1 MIKEVKYN
9 GYSASP
15 SDYECADGDLAMSFN
30 TINEDGAMRSV
41 LPPKEIFTPVE
52 GFAVKCIH
60 EMPNRVHY
68 IQVYEGFPTL
78 LSYTNS
84 VTNIGNHIHT
94 FMNVAIYQITPIG
107 NTLVVLTSDG
117 MYYFLWKEDKYIS
130 LGNELPELN
139 VRPYISTNLM
149 NTNSFKDIFML
160 ELDNPKLSEKITGIG
175 DNLDEILYPELCD
188 KLHDETLD
196 AIGLNNKLQNNIYE
210 KVFSV
215 NNPRSKT
222 LKEKGYF
229 FEPFYVRFAYRLYD
243 GSHIRHTVPVLMVPM
258 TWGKPLFSVIINK
271 GTGSN
276 NESTTE
282 ALFEPIYFASKLFA
296 DINVSNTISNWR
308 DIITNIDIFV
318 TEPLIDYTDNAQSLV
333 SIRKLS
339 YDDGK
344 IPMKVMTEQ
353 KWVNVSELAVGT
365 NEYNMSYY
373 TEAWFHK
380 TDNIGQTVTRFF
392 FTNYT
397 EISSDCYFA
406 FDCSKYTVCSDVLT
420 ENKPE
425 GFTFPNGKYS
435 VYKMSDYFALNETA
449 QAYAFKTKESISEN
463 DVAKINMYVITQGTV
478 DSISGK
484 FYIETKRTDGQSYE
498 NVLTSCNSFYKISEL
513 SISELSNNEWNGL
526 ISIIGGTLNNL
537 TTRQTLSDLGQG
549 HNKIVASDIFSYNSR
564 LNAIVKEV
572 QFLNPSVNLKMQNCK
587 KIDNNSR
594 IIEKAYVEIYENS
607 QTSYIEIPLGGS
619 VDLED
624 LFYFTYPSS
633 NAKNLYVEYEYGNNK
648 YHAVIALKPHDFI
661 NQAYAFNMF
670 EMLECEK
677 KGGLLNVTINEPIRY
692 GNIIRLSDVNNPFRF
707 SEEYTVSLPVDE
719 VYALSTAAKA
729 LSQGQFGQYPLYAF
743 TSDGIWALEITSTG
757 TYSARQ
763 PISRDI
769 VVNKNSITQLDSAVL
784 FVTQRGV
791 MLLSGSNVTSISD
804 KINTEDIFDITELP
818 KVDRLV
824 ELYNNIS
831 LISDKLPKPEETQP
845 EGGVERSVMA
855 INILSTNDIKL
866 VSFEDFIKNCRML
879 YDYPHQHLIV
889 YNPNIRYAYVYS
901 FKSQLWGMMLSNL
914 KENVNS
920 YPEAL
925 AMTNDNRLVDF
936 SQYSNN
942 NNKVLLI
949 TRPFKMDLPDVHKTI
964 STIIQRGNLNSRT
977 IAQVLYA
984 SNDMN
989 NWVVVWSS
997 SDVKMSGFRGTPY
1010 KYFRLAILRKLGKEE
1025 SMRGFSVQYDIRLTN
1040 RLR

>member
-15 SDYECADGDLAMSFN
+15 SDYECADGDLAMSLN
-30 TINEDGAMRSV
+30 AINEDGAMRSV

-68 IQVYEGFPTL
+68 IQVYEGFLTL

-84 VTNIGNHIHT
+84 VTNTGNHIYT
-94 FMNVAIYQITPIG
+94 FTNVAIYQITPVG
-107 NTLVVLTSDG
+107 NTLVVSTSDG
-117 MYYFLWKEDKYIS
+117 IYYFLWKEDKYIS

-149 NTNSFKDIFML
+149 NTNSFKDVFML
-160 ELDNPKLSEKITGIG
+160 ELDNPELSEKITGIG

-215 NNPRSKT
+215 INPRSKT

-380 TDNIGQTVTRFF
+380 TYNIGQTVTRFF

-449 QAYAFKTKESISEN
+449 QAYAFKTQESISEN
-463 DVAKINMYVITQGTV
+463 DVAKINMYVITKGS
-478 DSISGK
+478 SISGK
-484 FYIETKRTDGQSYE
+484 FYIETKRTDDQSYE

-513 SISELSNNEWNGL
+513 SISELSNNEWNGP
-526 ISIIGGTLNNL
+526 ISIIDGTLNNL
-537 TTRQTLSDLGQG
+537 TTRQTLSDLGQM
-549 HNKIVASDIFSYNSR
+549 HNKPISKHTFSYNGR
-564 LNAIVKEV
+564 LNVILEKE
-572 QFLNPSVNLKMQNCK
+572 QIKNACTSLRKQNHAE
-587 KIDNNSR
+587 NNMT
-594 IIEKAYVEIYENS
+594 ELMTLGKAYVEINENG
-607 QTSYIEIPLGGS
+607 QKAYVEIPLADNGNLPKK
-619 VDLED
+619 DL
-624 LFYFTYPSS
+624 LMFSFPHN
-633 NAKNLYVEYEYGNNK
+633 NAKKLYVRSNNTWYE
-648 YHAVIALKPHDFI
+648 ISLKQHEFL
-661 NQAYAFNMF
+661 NLSYAFNMF
-670 EMLECEK
+670 SP
-677 KGGLLNVTINEPIRY
+677 LNFIASESTTDSDFTTSSNDIIEY
-692 GNIIRLSDVNNPFRF
+692 GNIIRLSDVNNPLRF
-707 SEEYTVSLPVDE
+707 SEEYTVSLPVKE

-743 TSDGIWALEITSTG
+743 TSDGIWALELTSTG

-763 PISRDI
+763 PISRD
-769 VVNKNSITQLDSAVL
+769 VVINPAGITQLDSAVL

-804 KINTEDIFDITELP
+804 KLNTEDIFDITELP
-818 KVDRLV
+818 KVDKIM
-824 ELYNNIS
+824 ELY
-831 LISDKLPKPEETQP
+831 DGT
-845 EGGVERSVMA
+845 
-855 INILSTNDIKL
+855 LSKKDIKL
-866 VSFEDFIKNCRML
+866 VSFGDFIKNCRML

-889 YNPNIRYAYVYS
+889 YNPDIRYAYVYS

-964 STIIQRGNLNSRT
+964 STIIQRGNLNSCT

-1010 KYFRLAILRKLGKEE
+1010 KYFRLAILCNLGKEE
-1025 SMRGFSVQYDIRLTN
+1025 SMRGFSVQYEARLTN

>member
-15 SDYECADGDLAMSFN
+15 SDYECADGDLAMSLN
-30 TINEDGAMRSV
+30 AINEDGAMRSV

-60 EMPNRVHY
+60 EMSDRVHY

-84 VTNIGNHIHT
+84 VTNTGNHIYT
-94 FMNVAIYQITPIG
+94 FINVAIYQITPVG

-139 VRPYISTNLM
+139 VRPYISTSLM

-160 ELDNPKLSEKITGIG
+160 ELDNPELSEKITGTG

-188 KLHDETLD
+188 KLNDETID

-215 NNPRSKT
+215 INPRSKT

-296 DINVSNTISNWR
+296 GINVSNTISNWR
-308 DIITNIDIFV
+308 DIITDIDIFV

-353 KWVNVSELAVGT
+353 KWKNVSELAVGT
-365 NEYNMSYY
+365 DEYNMSYY
-373 TEAWFHK
+373 TLAWFRK
-380 TDNIGQTVTRFF
+380 TDNIGQTETRFF

-406 FDCSKYTVCSDVLT
+406 FDCSKYTVYSDVLT
-420 ENKPE
+420 EQKPE

-435 VYKMSDYFALNETA
+435 VYKMSDYFALNETD
-449 QAYAFKTKESISEN
+449 QAYAFKTQESISEN
-463 DVAKINMYVITQGTV
+463 DFAKINMYVITKGAV

-513 SISELSNNEWNGL
+513 SISELSNNEWNGQ
-526 ISIIGGTLNNL
+526 ISIIDGTLNNL
-537 TTRQTLSDLGQG
+537 TTRQTLSDLGQM
-549 HNKIVASDIFSYNSR
+549 HNRTISKHSFNYNNR
-564 LNAIVKEV
+564 LNVILDKVQIGNVCTSLRIQNPAENKEGI
-572 QFLNPSVNLKMQNCK
+572 NAE
-587 KIDNNSR
+587 
-594 IIEKAYVEIYENS
+594 IIKAYVEIYENG
-607 QTSYIEIPLGGS
+607 QKIFVEIPTSDGT
-619 VDLED
+619 VYIKDL
-624 LFYFTYPSS
+624 LSFSFPHN
-633 NAKNLYVEYEYGNNK
+633 NAKNLV
-648 YHAVIALKPHDFI
+648 VIVDDYKDFAYYLAYRKITIPLKRHELL
-661 NQAYAFNMF
+661 NLSYAFNF
-670 EMLECEK
+670 FDV
-677 KGGLLNVTINEPIRY
+677 LNISNYEIINVPEEYEGHVPDYFNVPSANTIEY

-707 SEEYTVSLPVDE
+707 SEEYTVSLPVSKI
-719 VYALSTAAKA
+719 YALSTAAKA

-743 TSDGIWALEITSTG
+743 TSEGIWALEITSTG

-763 PISRDI
+763 PISRD
-769 VVNKNSITQLDSAVL
+769 VVINPAGITQLDSAVL

-804 KINTEDIFDITELP
+804 KLNTEDIFDITELP
-818 KVDRLV
+818 KVDKIM
-824 ELYNNIS
+824 ELY
-831 LISDKLPKPEETQP
+831 DGT
-845 EGGVERSVMA
+845 
-855 INILSTNDIKL
+855 LSTNDIKL
-866 VSFEDFIKNCRML
+866 VSFGDFIKNCRML

-1025 SMRGFSVQYDIRLTN
+1025 SMRGFSVQYEARLTN